1 MEPPRPERPAPQ
13 PTSRPARPPRPAPV
27 RDTVEIPR
35 AWLAPIAAGVL
46 VVLLLVTYLIGRES
60 GRRATEAA
68 RVDSPAALSTGGEP
82 PAAPVAVPLPAP
94 LPPVDNSPVAGH
106 PSASWPPEQRRSDT
120 NPQHPAWTDPV
131 ASSRVADPQAAA
143 VAAYFAEIEAH
154 EQQAKYWSNP
164 QELAMTLVGQGVQG
178 DTSGF
183 DQLLDTHRTAQRQIE
198 SMTVPFPCQEHH
210 RRTVGVLREALALL
224 EKVQRGVASGG
235 LEGLLSLSGEARQLE
250 AETREID
257 ALAAELKRRFG
268 LAGS

>member
-1 MEPPRPERPAPQ
+1 
-13 PTSRPARPPRPAPV
+13 
-27 RDTVEIPR
+27 
-35 AWLAPIAAGVL
+35 
-46 VVLLLVTYLIGRES
+46 
-60 GRRATEAA
+60 
-68 RVDSPAALSTGGEP
+68 
-82 PAAPVAVPLPAP
+82 
-94 LPPVDNSPVAGH
+94 
-106 PSASWPPEQRRSDT
+106 
-120 NPQHPAWTDPV
+120 V
-131 ASSRVADPQAAA
+131 ASSTAPDPQAAA

-198 SMTVPFPCQEHH
+198 SMTVPLPCQEHH

-224 EKVQRGVASGG
+224 EKLQRGVASGG

-257 ALAAELKRRFG
+257 GLAAELKRRFG